1 MVVAVVRGTGRG
13 LQRQSCSEQTVCV
26 KTLKEVREQSP
37 GEESLVLELRAQGA
51 SLESVFRE

>member
-1 MVVAVVRGTGRG
+1 MRGTGRG